1 MKIRLETLKSVL
13 EDYID
18 ETFNGFK
25 QDLANMMNRVGAK
38 MRLGQ
43 MITDYGDMVADAQGY
58 INVTDLENYVM
69 PEVRKLGIIEI
80 SGIGKK
86 FSFNENDVI
95 KLLSKIK
102 EKSTND

>member
-1 MKIRLETLKSVL
+1 MKIRLELLKSVI

-18 ETFNGFK
+18 ETFDGFK

-43 MITDYGDMVADAQGY
+43 MITDYGDTMTDSQGM
-58 INVTDLENYVM
+58 IDVTSLENYVL
-69 PEVRKLGIIEI
+69 PEVRKLGIIEVT
-80 SGIGKK
+80 GIGKK

-95 KLLSKIK
+95 KLFSKIK
-102 EKSTND
+102 EKSVNE